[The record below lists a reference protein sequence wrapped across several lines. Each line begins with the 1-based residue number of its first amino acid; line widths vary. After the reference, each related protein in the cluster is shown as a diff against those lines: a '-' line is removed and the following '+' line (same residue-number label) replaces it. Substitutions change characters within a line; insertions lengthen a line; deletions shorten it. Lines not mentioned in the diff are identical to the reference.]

1 MNKKEFYEAPK
12 WALRALMLERTPIC
26 ASPGSA
32 DGDFDPENNLG
43 GLGEGDGDYRKENH
57 ENNC

>member
-43 GLGEGDGDYRKENH
+43 GLGEGDGD
-57 ENNC
+57 